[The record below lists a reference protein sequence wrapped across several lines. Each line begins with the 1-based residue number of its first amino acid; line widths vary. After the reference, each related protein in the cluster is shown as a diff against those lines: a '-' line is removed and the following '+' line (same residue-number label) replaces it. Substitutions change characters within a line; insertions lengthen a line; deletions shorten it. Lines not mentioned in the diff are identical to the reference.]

1 MKYPL
6 PSVSTVLICR
16 KPVGTILLIQYL
28 FIDISVCP
36 CSLLRS
42 AIDGSKLVLPFDMV
56 CKDSE
61 MKSKCFAGGCN
72 SWVLKDADSQLIIA
86 YI

>member
-28 FIDISVCP
+28 FIDISVCLR
-36 CSLLRS
+36 SLLRS
-42 AIDGSKLVLPFDMV
+42 AKLALPFDMV